1 MHFLE
6 TNAPIRLPVRRLVW
20 AFVVRMY
27 QKRISRDNVHPI
39 FKNSK
44 LNVKVYTPYAPGV
57 YAKGCI
63 VFVFPFVCLSFP
75 MFVRWLVRSL
85 VIPLINCSLSLS
97 PSLSSLSLSLSL
109 SLSQQDTDPERF
121 DSDNAVFLF
130 VLKSNAVLVDEGRD
144 DPNTTKAGHHRSTS
158 ETPFDGPAF

>member
-27 QKRISRDNVHPI
+27 QKRISRDNVHTI

-44 LNVKVYTPYAPGV
+44 LNVKVYTRYAPGV

-97 PSLSSLSLSLSL
+97 LSLSLSYNKTRIQKDL
-109 SLSQQDTDPERF
+109 ILTTLFFFCLFKIQCRF
-121 DSDNAVFLF
+121 S
-130 VLKSNAVLVDEGRD
+130 
-144 DPNTTKAGHHRSTS
+144 
-158 ETPFDGPAF
+158 